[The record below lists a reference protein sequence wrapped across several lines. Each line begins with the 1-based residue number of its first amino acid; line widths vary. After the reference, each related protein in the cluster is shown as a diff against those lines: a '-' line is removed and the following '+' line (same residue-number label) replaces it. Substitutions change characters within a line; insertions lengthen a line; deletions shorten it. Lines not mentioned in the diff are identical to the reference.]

1 MTGIFCVLLVN
12 LRFLQNWSPT
22 SGAQALKL
30 INLCVLHLQNWS
42 WRQGHGCASVPDRA
56 MSNGGA
62 DLVHTVLKVYS
73 STGILEGPSP
83 ALLWRERERERE
95 REKKSEKKG
104 KNRERHRE
112 RKRKK
117 KV

>member
-83 ALLWRERERERE
+83 ALLWRERERERKKKSLKRREKIERDTE
-95 REKKSEKKG
+95 REK
-104 KNRERHRE
+104 
-112 RKRKK
+112 
-117 KV
+117 